1 MKTYKAIVEKPRLVI
16 EYDED
21 AESPRNWD
29 CNLGYFYTKDDAMQN
44 PDGSDTEIYQIVVE
58 TGDEADSQADHIK
71 RMKKRINAET
81 DEKVLAIYPIVKYE
95 HSGVSYSLGTAHGFD
110 YSNNGFYIIT
120 DKSYKDSGYTKK
132 TDKAF
137 REMIRAE
144 LNSFNDW
151 LNGNI
156 YRFMLYDKDGEI
168 EDSCGGFYGIED
180 IREYLPKE
188 WEKENLEEYL
198 KR

>member
-1 MKTYKAIVEKPRLVI
+1 VI
-16 EYDED
+16 KYDED

-29 CNLGYFYTKDDAMQN
+29 CNLGYFYTSDSGYHS
-44 PDGSDTEIYQIVVE
+44 PDGNDSDIYRIMTE
-58 TGDEADSQADHIK
+58 TGDEADNQADHIK

-81 DEKVLAIYPIVKYE
+81 DEKILAIYPIVKYE

>member
-1 MKTYKAIVEKPRLVI
+1 MKIYKEVVEKPRLVI
-16 EYDED
+16 KYDED

-81 DEKVLAIYPIVKYE
+81 DEKVLAIYPIVKHE
-95 HSGVSYSLGTAHGFD
+95 HGNIYYHLGTAHGFD
-110 YSNNGFYIIT
+110 DSNNGFYIIT
-120 DKSYKDSGYTKK
+120 DKSIEVSGYKK

-137 REMIRAE
+137 REGIEME

-151 LNGNI
+151 LNGEI
-156 YRFMLYDKDGEI
+156 YRFTLYDKDGEV

-188 WEKENLEEYL
+188 WKKEVLEDYL